1 MILTWQFLM
10 EYLFLQQPRRL
21 SGGPGSSHHH
31 GAGGVSIRTQFTGAP
46 RVVRR
51 PLIKTNSFVHYR
63 PSRYNEITLTT

>member
-21 SGGPGSSHHH
+21 SGGPGSSQHH
-31 GAGGVSIRTQFTGAP
+31 GVAIRTQFSGAP

-63 PSRYNEITLTT
+63 PSRYNEITSTT

>member
-1 MILTWQFLM
+1 MILTWQFFM

-21 SGGPGSSHHH
+21 SGGPGSSQHH
-31 GAGGVSIRTQFTGAP
+31 GVAIRTQFTGAP

-63 PSRYNEITLTT
+63 PSRYNEITSTT

>member
-21 SGGPGSSHHH
+21 SGGPGSSQHH
-31 GAGGVSIRTQFTGAP
+31 GVAIRTQFTGAP

-63 PSRYNEITLTT
+63 PSRYNEITSTT